1 MRELSSARR
10 RGWLAVL
17 AVLAGL
23 AAGPAAALDPAV
35 PLGQLTRSQ
44 WRLEEGLP
52 QDSIQAV
59 LQTQDGFLWIGTRAG
74 LARFDGVYFAA
85 FDHLNTPA
93 LRNSSIQALA
103 EDPSDGTLW
112 VGTEGGDLLR
122 YRDGAFRRFGRD
134 DGLVTPRIIT
144 LAVGKPGE
152 LWIGTYGQGVI
163 RFAAGQFAPLPGL
176 PHGIISHIERAENGD
191 LWMAS
196 YGGGVFRLAG
206 GDTDAPLEVI
216 DSRQGLPDPRTWWAE
231 PLAGGGA
238 AIATDHGLCLFRQG
252 ACTNLGPAEGLSH
265 RQITALHADRHGALW
280 IGTYGGGVNRLHP
293 DGRIEHFRRDQS
305 GADDIV
311 WALFEDRAGMMWI
324 ATTNNGLRLLADGP
338 FTTLSEDDGLS
349 SRRLTVLERDP
360 GGALWIGTRDGGLN
374 RLENGRITPIG
385 RAEGLDAD
393 TVWSLAADGD
403 SLYIGTDNGLFVR
416 QGEKVERVELP
427 GFDLPPSISCLLV
440 TTDALYIGSSAGLL
454 RKGREGSPR
463 LFTVDDGLPAN
474 SVRDLLLDSR
484 GRVWMATSQG
494 VAALEDDEIR
504 AVTEREGLPRG
515 NVVALYED
523 PAQKL
528 IYMAI
533 AAGGLAALHENGD
546 IDSWSSRDG
555 LREDDL
561 RAIAGDDAGNLW
573 LGSGRG
579 ILRVAKAS
587 LEARLRDPRTILNQS
602 FFDRLDGVGDGGV
615 WASGH
620 SAVRG
625 RNGRLHFAT
634 LSGLTI
640 YDPQRLRPPPTP
652 RAQVTRLQVDGEER
666 QLRSSNQLPAGSRE
680 IRLELAAPLPHAGGK
695 VALRYRLEGVDE
707 DWVDAGRRRELTL
720 AGPAPGSYDFLVE
733 ASNVQGLFLDQPTVL
748 RFEVKPGFFQ
758 SWRFS
763 ALLLLLPATLAFLF
777 FRLRVHRHQV
787 RKRELDRRIEEAT
800 AAIDILSGML
810 PICSSCHKVRDDG
823 GYWEQV
829 ESYLS
834 SHTEAQFTHGL
845 CPDCCSKV
853 LSELD
858 DSKHNLLAS

>member
-1 MRELSSARR
+1 MTRLRP
-10 RGWLAVL
+10 LAL
-17 AVLAGL
+17 ALALPCL
-23 AAGPAAALDPAV
+23 AALAAPAAALDPGV

-74 LARFDGVYFAA
+74 LARFDGVFFAA

-134 DGLVTPRIIT
+134 DGLITPRITT
-144 LAVGKPGE
+144 LAVGQPGE

-163 RFAAGQFAPLPGL
+163 RFAGGHFAAVGEL
-176 PHGIISHIERAENGD
+176 PHGIISRIERADDGD
-191 LWMAS
+191 LWIAS
-196 YGGGVFRLAG
+196 YGGGVVRLAG
-206 GDTDAPLEVI
+206 GHPGAEVEVI
-216 DSRQGLPDPRTWWAE
+216 DSRRGLPDPRTWWVE
-231 PLAGGGA
+231 PLAGGGV
-238 AIATDHGLCLFRQG
+238 AIATDHGLCLYRHG

-265 RQITALHADRHGALW
+265 RQITALHADRHGTLW

-293 DGRIEHFRRDQS
+293 DGRIEHFRRDQP

-311 WALFEDRAGMMWI
+311 WSLFEDRAGMLWI
-324 ATTNNGLRLLADGP
+324 ATINNGLRLLADGP
-338 FTTLSEDDGLS
+338 FTTLTENDGLS
-349 SRRLTVLERDP
+349 SRRLTVLEQD
-360 GGALWIGTRDGGLN
+360 GDGSLWIGTRDAGLN
-374 RLENGRITPIG
+374 RLQDGRITSIG

-393 TVWSLAADGD
+393 TVWSLAADGAA
-403 SLYIGTDNGLFVR
+403 LYIGTDNGLFVR
-416 QGEKVERVELP
+416 SGGVVERVALP
-427 GFDLPPSISCLLV
+427 GFDLAPAISSLLV
-440 TTDALYIGSSAGLL
+440 TPDALYIGSSAGLL
-454 RKGREGSPR
+454 RKGAEGSPR
-463 LFTVDDGLPAN
+463 LFTTDDGLPAN

-484 GRVWMATSQG
+484 GRVWIATLQG
-494 VAALEDDEIR
+494 VAVLANDEIR
-504 AVTEREGLPRG
+504 AITEREGLPRG
-515 NVVALYED
+515 HVVALYEN
-523 PAQKL
+523 PADQVL
-528 IYMAI
+528 YLAI
-533 AAGGLAALHENGD
+533 AAGGLVALHENGR
-546 IDSWSSRDG
+546 IDSWTSRDG

-561 RAIAGDDAGNLW
+561 TAIAGDDAGNLW

-579 ILRVAKAS
+579 ILRVATAS
-587 LEARLRDPRTILNQS
+587 LEARLRDRQSTLKQS

-620 SAVRG
+620 SAVKG
-625 RNGRLHFAT
+625 RDGRLQFAT
-634 LSGLTI
+634 LNGLTI
-640 YDPQRLRPPPTP
+640 YDPQRLRLPTTP

-666 QLRSSNQLPAGSRE
+666 AIRASNVLPAGIRE
-680 IRLELAAPLPHAGGK
+680 IRLELAAPFPHAGAK
-695 VALRYRLEGVDE
+695 VALRYRLEGVDPG
-707 DWVDAGRRRELTL
+707 WVDAGRRRELTL

-733 ASNVQGLFLDQPTVL
+733 ASNVQGEFLDRPTVL
-748 RFEVKPGFFQ
+748 RFEVKPGFYQ

-763 ALLLLLPATLAFLF
+763 ALLLLLPVLLAFGV

-787 RKRELDRRIEEAT
+787 RKKELDRRIAEAT

-823 GYWEQV
+823 GFWEQV

-834 SHTEAQFTHGL
+834 THTEAQFTHGL
-845 CPDCCSKV
+845 CPDCCTKV
-853 LSELD
+853 LAELD
-858 DSKHNLLAS
+858 DSKHGLLAS